1 MRYDLTV
8 EAARR
13 LCSVELDNLHADVN
27 AATRQGHLEVP
38 AGAYLT
44 EVTVTRSLIDS
55 WRGRF
60 DHTTP
65 ELDTMVQSLD
75 AEIRWAEGKL
85 ASLAA

>member
-13 LCSVELDNLHADVN
+13 LCGVELDNLHADVN

-38 AGAYLT
+38 ASAYLT
-44 EVTVTRSLIDS
+44 EVTATRSMVDS

-75 AEIRWAEGKL
+75 AEIRWAEGRL

>member
-13 LCSVELDNLHADVN
+13 LCGVELDNLHADVN
-27 AATRQGHLEVP
+27 AAAGQGHLEVP
-38 AGAYLT
+38 ASAYLT
-44 EVTVTRSLIDS
+44 EVTSTRSLINS